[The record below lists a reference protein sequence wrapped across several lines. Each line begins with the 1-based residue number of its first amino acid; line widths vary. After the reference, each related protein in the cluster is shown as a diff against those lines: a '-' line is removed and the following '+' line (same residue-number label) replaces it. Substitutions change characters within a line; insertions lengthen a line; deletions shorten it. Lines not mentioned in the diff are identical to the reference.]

1 MIRCITALAL
11 CSGHLSA
18 QSAVIVAGTG
28 VGGYSGDGSAAT
40 AAQLYVPSSVFATA
54 AGDLY
59 IADTANSRI
68 RHISAAGQ
76 IRTIS
81 GTGQRVYSQDGQPA
95 GETGLMSP
103 VSVVADGAGS
113 VYLAEWT
120 GNRVRKI
127 DPSGT
132 VSTIA
137 GNGES
142 GYVGE
147 SLQATETSLW
157 TPSRIFLDGKGN
169 LYIAE
174 WNAHRVRIVRPDGK
188 ITTVAGNGKPGFA
201 GDEGPATEASLD
213 RPNGL
218 FVTERGE
225 IYISDLG
232 NNRVRR
238 VDAKGTIRTV
248 AGNGEPKYRGDGGAA
263 TDASLNAPCGIFVD
277 SEGSLY
283 ISDSRNKKVRKVDP
297 AGTITTHVHDFVF
310 PDTQQLK
317 RKPLRNPTDVF
328 VDGAGNL
335 YVSDGTMNGII
346 KVPAGAAPT
355 SLKVSR
361 DGAVGYERQVGVM
374 EWIRGLF

>member
-1 MIRCITALAL
+1 LTRCITALALAHALATSLTLSL

-18 QSAVIVAGTG
+18 QSAAIIAGTG

-40 AAQLYVPSSVFATA
+40 TAQVLVPSSVFATP
-54 AGDLY
+54 AGDVY
-59 IADTANSRI
+59 IADTANNRI

-76 IRTIS
+76 IRTIA
-81 GTGQRVYSQDGQPA
+81 GTGQRVYSQDDLPA

-103 VSVVADGAGS
+103 VSVVTDGAGS
-113 VYLAEWT
+113 VYIAEWT

-127 DPSGT
+127 DPSGK

-147 SLQATETSLW
+147 NLQATETSLW

-174 WNAHRVRIVRPDGK
+174 WNAHRVRVVRPDGK
-188 ITTVAGNGKPGFA
+188 ISTVAGNGKQGFA

-218 FVTERGE
+218 FVTEQGE

-232 NNRVRR
+232 NNRVRL
-238 VDAKGTIRTV
+238 VDA
-248 AGNGEPKYRGDGGAA
+248 
-263 TDASLNAPCGIFVD
+263 
-277 SEGSLY
+277 
-283 ISDSRNKKVRKVDP
+283 
-297 AGTITTHVHDFVF
+297 
-310 PDTQQLK
+310 
-317 RKPLRNPTDVF
+317 
-328 VDGAGNL
+328 
-335 YVSDGTMNGII
+335 
-346 KVPAGAAPT
+346 
-355 SLKVSR
+355 
-361 DGAVGYERQVGVM
+361 
-374 EWIRGLF
+374 